1 MTLIEE
7 AARRLQELENA
18 GIHTAARP
26 PIPRSAGNLARAPTG
41 RSIDLKS
48 LAGAGFI
55 SPSVP
60 DSKQL
65 HEFRVIKR
73 PLIQNALRKS
83 AGMPANANLIMVTSS
98 LPGEGK
104 SFVAVNL
111 AMSIA
116 MEVDTRVLL
125 VDADVIAPAVPRI
138 LGIPPAK
145 GLMDVLMEPA
155 LGLGDVLLK
164 TNIDRLGLL
173 LAGTADRAAPE
184 LLASDA
190 MARLLAELSSRYPDR
205 IVIFDSPPLLATT
218 ESRVLAGNVGQVVV
232 VVEAGKTTHADLE
245 SALST
250 VKTCPVVLTLLNKS
264 TRSEPS
270 GYYGYYGPSR

>member
-83 AGMPANANLIMVTSS
+83 AGMPAN

-232 VVEAGKTTHADLE
+232 VVEAGRTTHADLE